1 LEETERELGNA
12 EFKAGNFSAAVKC
25 YTKCL
30 GLKYQNYVAFSNRAM
45 AYIKL
50 KEYVRAVIDCDCA
63 LNIEPMHVKS
73 LLRRATALN
82 ALGKH
87 RAALLDL
94 LAAQDVE
101 PSNKQV
107 RSDSTNTRELLR
119 AAVNRAP
126 HTPMRSYDELLAV
139 HRQHRQA
146 RGNHQDSATESTN
159 GDVVDTKAVQEV
171 YEEQE
176 QEEDEGILQGPDPLP
191 ASFATPPPP
200 PSAASATT
208 SHAHDTQRDD
218 KEEEK
223 NNNKEEEYVTGVRIP
238 ISLASDDDDDDKEKK
253 REGEQG
259 ASRRGKATSS
269 VGTTE
274 ADSRMHRVAISA
286 ESDDG
291 SSSSDDD
298 DADIPPPTAAS
309 SSSSSPHPPGSAQ
322 RPAVVGKSTTH
333 VKIKT
338 TSNTPTTKK
347 KATSSGG
354 KSTKSGG
361 SPTKS
366 SSSSSLSS
374 SQRFSSSSSFSSGGG
389 VLGAYELEKALVQAQ
404 GHVSALHRLLASL
417 QPAHDA
423 SRIFQSVVEPEAMVL
438 LLESLWHVIVSP
450 PPEGDAPLT
459 TDHFWQWC
467 YALQAL
473 PSFPLLYSLVSR
485 EGAQSLQEHLRSL
498 QQSSPWKGHSKKM
511 HVVLGKFC

>member
-1 LEETERELGNA
+1 MIGLSKFVVIITWEY
-12 EFKAGNFSAAVKC
+12 C
-25 YTKCL
+25 Y
-30 GLKYQNYVAFSNRAM
+30 YDS
-45 AYIKL
+45 
-50 KEYVRAVIDCDCA
+50 
-63 LNIEPMHVKS
+63 
-73 LLRRATALN
+73 
-82 ALGKH
+82 
-87 RAALLDL
+87 
-94 LAAQDVE
+94 
-101 PSNKQV
+101 KQV

-159 GDVVDTKAVQEV
+159 GEVVDTKAVQKVNE
-171 YEEQE
+171 E

-191 ASFATPPPP
+191 ASFATTPPPS

-218 KEEEK
+218 KKENN
-223 NNNKEEEYVTGVRIP
+223 NNNKKKKKEYVTGVRIP
-238 ISLASDDDDDDKEKK
+238 ISLASDDDDDDDKEKK
-253 REGEQG
+253 REREQD

-274 ADSRMHRVAISA
+274 ADSRLHRVAISA

-291 SSSSDDD
+291 SSSDDD
-298 DADIPPPTAAS
+298 DADNIPPPTAAS

-361 SPTKS
+361 SPTKP
-366 SSSSSLSS
+366 SSSSSLSSS
-374 SQRFSSSSSFSSGGG
+374 SQRFSSSSSSSSSGGG

-404 GHVSALHRLLASL
+404 GHVPALHRLLASL

-450 PPEGDAPLT
+450 PLEGDALT

-498 QQSSPWKGHSKKM
+498 QQSSPWKGHGKKM
-511 HVVLGKFC
+511 QVVLGKFC